1 MLSRAIAPTPIQE
14 TTRICIFNGSPKL
27 EFVPEF
33 KLVVTGCLKGKL
45 PPMQNYNAMP
55 HARRIAFAL
64 RLKLCA
70 PIFACALGSVL
81 AACASDPQA
90 GAASSAPV
98 AEDAAPL
105 TPIMP
110 AASVAEASANAG
122 TLSLREDAPLR
133 YVVKKGDTLW
143 SIASYFLRDPWEW
156 PQLWYT
162 NSQVK
167 NPHLIYPGEV
177 LTLVMVD
184 GHTRLAGPEVVEH
197 LSPEARSLSLD
208 QALPAIPIE
217 AIRNFLKGPRLVTA
231 EEIRKAPYLIEYTGE
246 HIDGGANSGI
256 YVRKLPKD
264 DATSTWAIVHIGDE
278 YRDPDTRELLG
289 YEALPAG
296 EAELVTPGDP
306 AQMLITKS
314 NREVLIGDR
323 LLPLEQEI
331 FDASFFPHPP
341 SKPVDGRILTVFD
354 SLIEVPQYHIVA
366 LNRGSKA
373 GLDAGTVLA
382 IYQAGRVVQDP
393 YGNKPV
399 QLPEQYAGLLMVFK
413 VTPKVSYALVM
424 SEVRPANV
432 LDKVHAPTQSVKQ
445 HH

>member
-1 MLSRAIAPTPIQE
+1 
-14 TTRICIFNGSPKL
+14 
-27 EFVPEF
+27 
-33 KLVVTGCLKGKL
+33 
-45 PPMQNYNAMP
+45 MQNYNAMP
-55 HARRIAFAL
+55 HARRTAFAL
-64 RLKLCA
+64 RWKLCG
-70 PIFACALGSVL
+70 PLFVCALGLML
-81 AACASDPQA
+81 AACASDPQS
-90 GAASSAPV
+90 GDPASSMV

-105 TPIMP
+105 TPIVP
-110 AASVAEASANAG
+110 AASMADATANAG
-122 TLSLREDAPLR
+122 TLSLREDAPLE

-156 PQLWYT
+156 PQFWYT

-177 LTLVMVD
+177 LRLVMVD
-184 GHTRLAGPEVVEH
+184 GHTRLASAGPEVVEH
-197 LSPEARSLSLD
+197 LSPEARGLSLD

-217 AIRNFLKGPRLVTA
+217 AIRNFLKGPRVVSS
-231 EEIRKAPYLIEYTGE
+231 EEIQKAPYLVEYTGE

-264 DATSTWAIVHIGDE
+264 GASAWAIVHIGDE
-278 YRDPDTRELLG
+278 YRDPDTKELLG

-296 EAELVTPGDP
+296 EAQLVTPGEP
-306 AQMLITKS
+306 AEMLITKS

-323 LLPLEQEI
+323 LLPLETEI

-341 SKPVDGRILTVFD
+341 AKPVDGRILTVFD
-354 SLIEVPQYHIVA
+354 GVIEIPQYQIVA

-373 GLDAGTVLA
+373 GLDAGTVLS
-382 IYQAGRVVQDP
+382 IYQSGRVVQDP

-424 SEVRPANV
+424 SEVRPAHV
-432 LDKVHAPTQSVKQ
+432 LDKVHQPTHSIKQ